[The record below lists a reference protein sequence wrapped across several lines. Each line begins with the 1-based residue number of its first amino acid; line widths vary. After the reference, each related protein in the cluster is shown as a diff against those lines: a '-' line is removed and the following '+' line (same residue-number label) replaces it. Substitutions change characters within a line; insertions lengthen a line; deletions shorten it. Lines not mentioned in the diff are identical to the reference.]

1 MWQRPAMSCGGPLE
15 ETMCESSSYPLG
27 YSENEASRLASQAA
41 FLEDLTVDVLRRA
54 GIRSGMKVLDL
65 GCGVGDVSV
74 LAARMVGE
82 SGEVLGIDRAASSV
96 EKARRRAAALG
107 TQSVRF
113 ETAEL
118 DAFDS
123 AEKFDAVIGRLVL
136 LYQPD
141 PISVL
146 RRFRNFLKPDGIV
159 AFQEMDMETASQVPT
174 SETFTSV
181 CSWILGGH
189 KAGGTELNMGSKL
202 LPTFLNAGLPRPAMI
217 AASRAES
224 GPDSK
229 VYAMLA
235 QIVESLLPLLE
246 RTGTAVV
253 EEVAIG
259 TLADRLRQDAVAN
272 ESVTFWPRLVGAW
285 SRLPISS

>member
-1 MWQRPAMSCGGPLE
+1 MS
-15 ETMCESSSYPLG
+15 ESDSYPLG
-27 YSENEASRLASQAA
+27 YSEDEAGRLANQGA
-41 FLEDLTVDVLRRA
+41 FLEDLTADVLRRA
-54 GIRSGMKVLDL
+54 GIESGMEVLDL

-74 LAARMVGE
+74 LAATMVGE
-82 SGEVLGIDRAASSV
+82 FGAVLGIDRAASSV
-96 EKARRRAAALG
+96 ETARRRAAALG
-107 TQSVRF
+107 MRNVRF

-123 AEKFDAVIGRLVL
+123 AERFDAIIGRFVL

-141 PISVL
+141 PIAVL
-146 RRFRNFLKPDGIV
+146 RRLRNLLKANGII

-181 CSWILGGH
+181 LSWILGGF
-189 KAGGTELNMGSKL
+189 KAGGAELNMGSKL
-202 LPTFLNAGLPRPAMI
+202 LGAFLNAGLPRPTMI

-229 VYAMLA
+229 VYAILA
-235 QIVESLLPLLE
+235 QIVQSLLPLVE
-246 RTGTAVV
+246 RTGVTTA
-253 EEVAIG
+253 EEAETG

-272 ESVTFWPRLVGAW
+272 ESVTFVGAW
-285 SRLPISS
+285 SRLPKSG